1 MAKEREAQIAEK
13 RAVEYDKMVESLLSL
28 QGTLIFTGP
37 CTLFEKVTLGLFFF
51 IEAKCWNSKRNER
64 RGGEDSWSR
73 EGKGNRKIQRRS

>member
-51 IEAKCWNSKRNER
+51 IETKC
-64 RGGEDSWSR
+64 
-73 EGKGNRKIQRRS
+73 